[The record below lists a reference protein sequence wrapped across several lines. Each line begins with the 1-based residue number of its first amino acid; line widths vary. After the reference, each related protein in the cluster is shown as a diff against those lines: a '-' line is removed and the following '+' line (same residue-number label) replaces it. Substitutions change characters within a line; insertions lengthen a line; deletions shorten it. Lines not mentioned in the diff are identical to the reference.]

1 MCIERSDD
9 FNKRIKKFWK
19 IPLLKEL
26 NKCFD
31 FISISNLRVGR
42 KKVFFSLAKTP
53 NKSKTYNIG
62 RKTNFKYSFF
72 FTGKIKDVS
81 GKLKDENKTLT
92 SHKS

>member
-1 MCIERSDD
+1 MYIERSDD
-9 FNKRIKKFWK
+9 FNKRIEKLWK

-31 FISISNLRVGR
+31 FISISNLRGGG
-42 KKVFFSLAKTP
+42 KFFFFFALAKTP
-53 NKSKTYNIG
+53 KKVKLIIQEEKRTLSIV
-62 RKTNFKYSFF
+62 S